1 MCRVATASA
10 TTASVRRVISTVR
23 DTDTEGVM
31 VSPARYLIQ
40 YTVLGYSLG
49 KKYCYGSME
58 VI

>member
-1 MCRVATASA
+1 MVIILFACPRAVTVSV

-40 YTVLGYSLG
+40 YTY
-49 KKYCYGSME
+49 
-58 VI
+58 